1 MYIPLSQKFF
11 FVREVEALPFK
22 MDGDGG
28 WRGCGDMVGGYFKPT
43 VNIHRPGQ
51 VRLLCNH
58 YLKGYII
65 INLNMFSILLLTVLP
80 EFQGHC

>member
-1 MYIPLSQKFF
+1 MEK
-11 FVREVEALPFK
+11 
-22 MDGDGG
+22 GDGG
-28 WRGCGDMVGGYFKPT
+28 DVEIWWVVFFKPT